1 MVANSTLEFLKTR
14 RSVLARNMTEPGP
27 SADGLRDILSA
38 ATRVPDHGK
47 LAPWHLVVLQDE
59 ARTSLGQIGADAL
72 FAKEDEKRV
81 DAYATSAA
89 QFLRAPCVIAVLA
102 CPKTHPKIP
111 RSEMILSAGAVCMTL
126 LTAAQSLG
134 FAAQWLTGDV
144 AYEPAVLKALGGQ
157 SGDEIAGFI
166 YIGTPAQ
173 APSER
178 ARPALDDVVHFG
190 LPNLSSGQ

>member
-1 MVANSTLEFLKTR
+1 MVENSTLEFLKTR
-14 RSVLARNMTEPGP
+14 RSVLARNMEEPGP
-27 SADGLRDILSA
+27 SADVLREILTA

-47 LAPWHLVVLQDE
+47 LAPWRLVVLQEE
-59 ARTSLGQIGADAL
+59 ARATLGKIAADAL
-72 FAKEDEKRV
+72 AVQAVDKSV
-81 DAYATSAA
+81 DAYASSAA

-102 CPKTHPKIP
+102 CPKAHPKIP

-144 AYEPAVLKALGGQ
+144 AYEPAVLQCLGGHA
-157 SGDEIAGFI
+157 GDEIAGFI
-166 YIGTPAQ
+166 YIGTPTQ

-178 ARPALDDVVHFG
+178 ARPALDDVVQFG
-190 LPNLSSGQ
+190 LAP

>member
-1 MVANSTLEFLKTR
+1 MVENSTLEFLKTR
-14 RSVLARNMTEPGP
+14 RSVLARNMVEPGP
-27 SADGLRDILSA
+27 SADVLREILTA

-47 LAPWHLVVLQDE
+47 LAPWRLVVLQE
-59 ARTSLGQIGADAL
+59 GARAALGKIAADAL
-72 FAKEDEKRV
+72 AGQAEDKSV
-81 DAYATSAA
+81 DAYASSAA

-102 CPKTHPKIP
+102 CPKAHPKIP

-144 AYEPAVLKALGGQ
+144 AYEPAVLQCLGGQ
-157 SGDEIAGFI
+157 AGDEIAGFI
-166 YIGTPAQ
+166 YIGTPTQ

-178 ARPALDDVVHFG
+178 ARPALNDVVQFG
-190 LPNLSSGQ
+190 LAP

>member
-1 MVANSTLEFLKTR
+1 MVENSTLEFLKTR
-14 RSVLARNMTEPGP
+14 RSVLARNMVEPGP
-27 SADGLRDILSA
+27 SADVLREILTA

-47 LAPWHLVVLQDE
+47 LAPWRLVVLQEE
-59 ARTSLGQIGADAL
+59 ARAALGKIAADAL
-72 FAKEDEKRV
+72 AGQAADKSV
-81 DAYATSAA
+81 DTYASSAA

-102 CPKTHPKIP
+102 CPKAHPKIP

-144 AYEPAVLKALGGQ
+144 AYEPAVLQCLGGQ
-157 SGDEIAGFI
+157 AGDEIAGFI
-166 YIGTPAQ
+166 YIGTPTQ

-178 ARPALDDVVHFG
+178 ARPALNDVVQFG
-190 LPNLSSGQ
+190 LAP

>member
-14 RSVLARNMTEPGP
+14 RSVLARNMTTPGP
-27 SADGLRDILSA
+27 SHDVLRDILSA

-47 LAPWHLVVLQDE
+47 LAPWRLVVLQDE
-59 ARTSLGQIGADAL
+59 ARSTLGQIAAEAL
-72 FAKEDEKRV
+72 FAEADKTSE
-81 DAYATSAA
+81 AYATSAA
-89 QFLRAPCVIAVLA
+89 QFLRAPCVISVLA
-102 CPKTHPKIP
+102 CPKAHPKIL
-111 RSEMILSAGAVCMTL
+111 RSEMVLSAGAVCMTL

-144 AYEPAVLKALGGQ
+144 AYEPAVLQALGGQ
-157 SGDEIAGFI
+157 SGDEIAGFL
-166 YIGTPAQ
+166 YIGTAVE

-190 LPNLSSGQ
+190 LPDLGPVA